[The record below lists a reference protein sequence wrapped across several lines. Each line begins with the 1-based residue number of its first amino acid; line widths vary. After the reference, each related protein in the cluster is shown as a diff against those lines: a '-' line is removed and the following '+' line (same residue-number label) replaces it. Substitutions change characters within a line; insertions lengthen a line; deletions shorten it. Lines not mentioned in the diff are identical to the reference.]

1 MNYTAKEIHLFL
13 NNVLS
18 MKVKDKT
25 LHFQMKMYKCIK
37 LDNIIDHDLKISR
50 NDQKFDNSLIKFS
63 YLSNLVINKD
73 KI

>member
-1 MNYTAKEIHLFL
+1 
-13 NNVLS
+13 

-37 LDNIIDHDLKISR
+37 LDSIIDHYFKISR
-50 NDQKFDNSLIKFS
+50 NDKKFDHSFIKFS